1 MFPALVPGVSY
12 HIINRSTSRE
22 AGAQV
27 RKEFTVKPGEK
38 ADLADILIEDPRSS
52 N

>member
-22 AGAQV
+22 VGAQV
-27 RKEFTVKPGEK
+27 RKEFTVKPDEK
-38 ADLADILIEDPRSS
+38 VDLGDILIEKPQIGK
-52 N
+52 